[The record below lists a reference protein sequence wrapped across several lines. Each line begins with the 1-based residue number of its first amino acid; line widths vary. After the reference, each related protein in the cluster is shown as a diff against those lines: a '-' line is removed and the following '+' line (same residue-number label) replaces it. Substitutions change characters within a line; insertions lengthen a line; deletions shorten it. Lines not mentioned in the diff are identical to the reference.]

1 MLTSR
6 LCYMFSNPAVYLFS
20 FRNIMSSFLDTEKA
34 FGTKKTASQDGLM
47 FVFPQQVAFLLISG
61 IK

>member
-1 MLTSR
+1 
-6 LCYMFSNPAVYLFS
+6 MFSNPAVHLPS
-20 FRNIMSSFLDTEKA
+20 LRNTMSSFLDTEKA

-47 FVFPQQVAFLLISG
+47 SVFPQQVAYVLISG